1 MINRILLRIKIVQL
15 LYAYMKNQ
23 SKSLDVAEKELFYS
37 LDQTYN
43 LYHFL
48 LLLIPDITFYGKKRL
63 DSAKNKLC
71 PTPEELNPNS
81 KFVDNS
87 FAALF
92 SENEA
97 FVKYI
102 KEHKLSWVNYPTT
115 IKNLYETIVSS
126 DFYIEYMN
134 SSTSSF
140 EEDRD
145 LWRKI
150 FKRCILSN
158 EELLTSLEEQS
169 IYWNDDLEIVVSFIL
184 KTIKKFDFEDGRTK
198 PLLPMFKDDED
209 RMFASKLFRSAILNG
224 VEYKALI
231 DEHTKNW
238 EIDRIAFMDVVIMQL
253 ALAEI
258 QNFPTIPVNVTLNEY
273 IEISKTYSTDRS
285 SNFINGVLDN
295 IVTQLKNEN
304 KLVKAKI
311 FSLNQK

>member
-1 MINRILLRIKIVQL
+1 
-15 LYAYMKNQ
+15 
-23 SKSLDVAEKELFYS
+23 
-37 LDQTYN
+37 
-43 LYHFL
+43 
-48 LLLIPDITFYGKKRL
+48 L

-81 KFVDNS
+81 KFADNS
-87 FAALF
+87 FAAQF

-126 DFYIEYMN
+126 DFYSEYMN
-134 SSTSSF
+134 SSTTSF

-184 KTIKKFDFEDGRTK
+184 KTIKKFEFEDGITK

-209 RMFASKLFRSAILNG
+209 RMFASKLFRSAILNAP
-224 VEYKALI
+224 EYKALI